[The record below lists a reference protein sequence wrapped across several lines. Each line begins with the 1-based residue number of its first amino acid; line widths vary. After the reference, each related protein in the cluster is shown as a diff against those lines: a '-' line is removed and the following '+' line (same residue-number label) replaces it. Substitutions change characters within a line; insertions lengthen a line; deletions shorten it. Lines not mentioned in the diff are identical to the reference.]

1 MRWQQGR
8 RSSNVEDRRDEAQP
22 MQMGAGAAP
31 LLLRVLPLLL
41 RTRGGRL
48 LLGIAALTLV
58 GAHLLGID
66 VLSLLQGGAQSSATS
81 AQRRAVSTEEQE
93 RTDFVAAVLGDI
105 EDTWTAQFS
114 ALGRSY
120 QEPHL
125 VLFRAGVRSACGFAQ
140 SAMGPFYCPAD
151 HKIYLDLAFFDEL
164 AQRFGAPGDFAQA
177 YVIAHE
183 IGHHVQHL
191 MGITDKVDAMRQRVG
206 EAQGNALS
214 VRLELQADCF
224 AGVWAHHAQRAR
236 QVLEQGDVEEAL
248 NAASQIGDDNLQRRS
263 QGTVVPESF
272 THGSSAQRVGWF
284 KRGLQGGSVRECN
297 TFDSNARL

>member
-1 MRWQQGR
+1 
-8 RSSNVEDRRDEAQP
+8 

-183 IGHHVQHL
+183 AGHHVQTL
-191 MGITDKVDAMRQRVG
+191 LGVSEKVQRAG
-206 EAQGNALS
+206 QGKPKATVNALS
-214 VRLELQADCF
+214 VRQELQADCL
-224 AGVWAHHAQRAR
+224 AGVWGYHADRVR
-236 QVLEQGDVEEAL
+236 GILDPGDLEQAL
-248 NAASQIGDDNLQRRS
+248 TAASAIGDDRLQRQA
-263 QGTVVPESF
+263 QGHVVPDSF
-272 THGSSAQRVGWF
+272 THGSSEQRMHWF
-284 KRGLQGGSVRECN
+284 RRGFESGDIANCD
-297 TFDSNARL
+297 TFGERTP

>member
-1 MRWQQGR
+1 
-8 RSSNVEDRRDEAQP
+8 

-183 IGHHVQHL
+183 AGHHVQTL
-191 MGITDKVDAMRQRVG
+191 LGVSEKVQRAG
-206 EAQGNALS
+206 QGKPKATVNALS
-214 VRLELQADCF
+214 VRQELQADCL
-224 AGVWAHHAQRAR
+224 AGVWGYHADRVR
-236 QVLEQGDVEEAL
+236 GILDPGDLEQAL
-248 NAASQIGDDNLQRRS
+248 TAASAIGDDRLQRQA
-263 QGTVVPESF
+263 QGHVVPDSF
-272 THGSSAQRVGWF
+272 THGSSEQRMHWF
-284 KRGLQGGSVRECN
+284 RRGFESGDIANCD
-297 TFDSNARL
+297 TFGERAP

>member
-1 MRWQQGR
+1 
-8 RSSNVEDRRDEAQP
+8 

-58 GAHLLGID
+58 GAQLLGID
-66 VLSLLQGGAQSSATS
+66 VLSLLQGGVQSGAAS
-81 AQRRAVSTEEQE
+81 AQRRAVPAGEQE

-114 ALGRSY
+114 RLGHSY

-125 VLFRAGVRSACGFAQ
+125 VLFRASVRSACGFAQ

-151 HKIYLDLAFFDEL
+151 QKIYLDLGFFDEL

-183 IGHHVQHL
+183 AGHHVQTL
-191 MGITDKVDAMRQRVG
+191 LGVSEKVQRAG
-206 EAQGNALS
+206 QGKPKATMNALS
-214 VRLELQADCF
+214 VRQELQADCL
-224 AGVWAHHAQRAR
+224 AGVWGYHADRVR
-236 QVLEQGDVEEAL
+236 GILDPGDLEQAL
-248 NAASQIGDDNLQRRS
+248 TAASAIGDDRLQREA
-263 QGTVVPESF
+263 QGYVVPDSF
-272 THGSSAQRVGWF
+272 THGSSEQRMHWF
-284 KRGLQGGSVRECN
+284 RRGFESGDIANCD
-297 TFDSNARL
+297 TFGERAP

>member
-183 IGHHVQHL
+183 AGHHVQTL
-191 MGITDKVDAMRQRVG
+191 LGVSEKVQRAG
-206 EAQGNALS
+206 QGKPKATVNALS
-214 VRLELQADCF
+214 VRQELQADCL
-224 AGVWAHHAQRAR
+224 AGVWGYHADRVR
-236 QVLEQGDVEEAL
+236 GILDPGDLEQAL
-248 NAASQIGDDNLQRRS
+248 TAASAIGDDRLQRQA
-263 QGTVVPESF
+263 QGHVVPDSF
-272 THGSSAQRVGWF
+272 THGSSEQRMHWF
-284 KRGLQGGSVRECN
+284 RRGFESGDIANCD
-297 TFDSNARL
+297 TFGERAP

>member
-8 RSSNVEDRRDEAQP
+8 RSTNVEDRRDEAQP

-48 LLGIAALTLV
+48 LLGVAALTLV

-81 AQRRAVSTEEQE
+81 AQRRAIPAGEQE

-183 IGHHVQHL
+183 AGHHVQTL
-191 MGITDKVDAMRQRVG
+191 LGVSEKVQRAG
-206 EAQGNALS
+206 QGKPKATVNALS
-214 VRLELQADCF
+214 VRQELQADCL
-224 AGVWAHHAQRAR
+224 AGVWGYHADRVR
-236 QVLEQGDVEEAL
+236 GILDPGDLEQAL
-248 NAASQIGDDNLQRRS
+248 TAASAIGDDRLQRQA
-263 QGTVVPESF
+263 QGHVVPDSF
-272 THGSSAQRVGWF
+272 THGSSEQRMHWF
-284 KRGLQGGSVRECN
+284 RRGFESGDIANCD
-297 TFDSNARL
+297 TFGERAP

>member
-120 QEPHL
+120 PEPHL

-183 IGHHVQHL
+183 AGHHVQTL
-191 MGITDKVDAMRQRVG
+191 LGVSEKVQRAG
-206 EAQGNALS
+206 QGKPKATVNALS
-214 VRLELQADCF
+214 VRQELQADCL
-224 AGVWAHHAQRAR
+224 AGVWGYHADRVR
-236 QVLEQGDVEEAL
+236 GILDPGDLEQAL
-248 NAASQIGDDNLQRRS
+248 TAASAIGDDRLQRQA
-263 QGTVVPESF
+263 QGHVVPDSF
-272 THGSSAQRVGWF
+272 THGSSEQRMHWF
-284 KRGLQGGSVRECN
+284 RRGFESGDIANCD
-297 TFDSNARL
+297 TFGERAP